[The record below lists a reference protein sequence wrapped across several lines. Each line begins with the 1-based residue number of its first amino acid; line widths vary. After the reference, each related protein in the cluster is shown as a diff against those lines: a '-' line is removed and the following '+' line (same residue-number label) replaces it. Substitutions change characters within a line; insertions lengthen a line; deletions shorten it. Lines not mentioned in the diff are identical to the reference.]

1 MLQQNSLHK
10 HANVPDPSVKTIQE
24 QLDEHNK
31 EPKALT
37 WSPSS
42 PDQKWIKHPIMWL
55 EQAQSMEATPWNPQ
69 DTNAVLPDATRS
81 TLKVMY

>member
-10 HANVPDPSVKTIQE
+10 HANVPEPSVKTIQE

-42 PDQKWIKHPIMWL
+42 QSCDWNKPNPWRPHP
-55 EQAQSMEATPWNPQ
+55 ETQQ
-69 DTNAVLPDATRS
+69 DPNAVLPDATRS